1 MSIHRSS
8 AGDIGSFNVA
18 DRRAAVQREAEE
30 RALQRQDALAAQRSP
45 LNSPQERLR
54 MWERLHSLS
63 LPLNRAHKLVRVIA
77 EQTDL
82 TVSEVQDEQRRRAG
96 GATGPDA
103 IVSAPIAGHEGPR

>member
-8 AGDIGSFNVA
+8 AGDIGSLNVA
-18 DRRAAVQREAEE
+18 DRRALVQREAEE

-54 MWERLHSLS
+54 MWERLHSLR
-63 LPLNRAHKLVRVIA
+63 LPSSRNHKLVRVIA

-82 TVSEVQDEQRRRAG
+82 TVSEVHDEQRRRAG
-96 GATGPDA
+96 GIPAADPTVTD
-103 IVSAPIAGHEGPR
+103 PIDSHEGHR